1 MNLLNSQS
9 ENRSDF
15 HSLLTQAGNW
25 LPLLACGEGAEMF
38 FFTLDLNRKL
48 RYLSESAWSI
58 GRIRS
63 DQWMHQSLQSFLTD
77 HSWNSSMANPDSEL
91 EPGKVHR
98 MKIEVW
104 DFEGSRVK
112 LETWLKLILWQDE
125 PIGIVG
131 MARRLHDPIPTES
144 TESTKRTVD
153 PLEIRRR
160 METLTDREMQVVELV
175 VQGELNKSI
184 AKKLDIAMRTVEAR
198 RSKAMSKLGCLRLSD
213 LIRFWILAEETLQP
227 LVET

>member
-1 MNLLNSQS
+1 MNRLNSQS
-9 ENRSDF
+9 VNRIDYD
-15 HSLLTQAGNW
+15 SLLTQAGNW
-25 LPLLACGEGAEMF
+25 LPLLACGEGAELF
-38 FFTLDLNRKL
+38 FFTLDLDRKL

-77 HSWNSSMANPDSEL
+77 HSWNASMANPDSDL

-104 DFEGSRVK
+104 DFERSRVK
-112 LETWLKLILWQDE
+112 LETWRKLILWQDE

-131 MARRLHDPIPTES
+131 MARRFHDPIPSES
-144 TESTKRTVD
+144 VNGTID
-153 PLEIRRR
+153 PLKIRRQL
-160 METLTDREMQVVELV
+160 ETLTDREIQVVELV

-198 RSKAMSKLGCLRLSD
+198 RSKAMAKLGCLRLSD
-213 LIRFWILAEETLQP
+213 LIRFWILAKETPQS